1 MSFSNPFQ
9 RLTTVYIVSRTD
21 DSESVTRIYLNV
33 LPVFNLSQLHV
44 CLLSLNNGLL
54 YRGCVV
60 PTASW
65 VETLFPIRYLR
76 KSTPSNSYLGFY
88 LNPFPGR

>member
-33 LPVFNLSQLHV
+33 LPYL
-44 CLLSLNNGLL
+44 
-54 YRGCVV
+54 
-60 PTASW
+60 
-65 VETLFPIRYLR
+65 TLVNFMYVSCR
-76 KSTPSNSYLGFY
+76 
-88 LNPFPGR
+88 